1 MTPGSMD
8 FRGSIMG
15 PVGFKGPSRGLMGF
29 RGPIEMTLRNQYVED
44 RRPFFLFWRSHH
56 NPNKTVAFFREDLF
70 FGGGDPIKSRQNR
83 GIFPVR
89 FGVYKT
95 GDAQ

>member
-1 MTPGSMD
+1 MIPGPMD
-8 FRGSIMG
+8 FRGPIMG
-15 PVGFKGPSRGLMGF
+15 PVGFKGPCRGLMGF
-29 RGPIEMTLRNQYVED
+29 RGPIEMILRYQYVED
-44 RRPFFLFWRSHH
+44 RRPFFCFGDQIIIRTKLWHFSV
-56 NPNKTVAFFREDLF
+56 KTFF

-95 GDAQ
+95 GDA